1 MSISDRFLGIFRVK
15 DEDYDDDDF
24 YDDYEDEYEDIPKPK
39 TTTRKRPK
47 KKAVPDLDDDD
58 DFDDYEDDLED
69 DEPVVKKSAPKKRTT
84 RNSKVVQLNS
94 RTSTAAEVCVIKPES
109 VEDANEVSDTLLQG
123 KAVILNLYGLD
134 VMVSQR
140 IIDFSGG
147 TCYAIGGNLKKVKDD
162 IFVISPPS
170 IDISGDIQEL
180 PNGDFDM
187 SSITAKKLY

>member
-1 MSISDRFLGIFRVK
+1 MSISDKFLGIFRVK
-15 DEDYDDDDF
+15 DEDYDDDY
-24 YDDYEDEYEDIPKPK
+24 YDDYEDEYEDIPQPRTASRRKPK
-39 TTTRKRPK
+39 Q
-47 KKAVPDLDDDD
+47 KAVPDLDEEDYEDEED
-58 DFDDYEDDLED
+58 DFDD
-69 DEPVVKKSAPKKRTT
+69 DEPVVKKSAPKKRSA
-84 RNSKVVQLNS
+84 RNNKVVQLNS
-94 RTSTAAEVCVIKPES
+94 RTHTAAEVCVIKPQS

-134 VMVSQR
+134 VMISQR